1 MSGGAIESPSLM
13 ARETS
18 ESGAVIANQLAANRA
33 TSRQIAEQIRA
44 RDPRVVVTVARG
56 SSDHASLYLKYL
68 IEMLAGVPCA
78 SLGPSIAS
86 LYQTPLRLDGALAI
100 AISQS
105 GRSPDIVS
113 LQGAVKRGGA
123 LTVALVN
130 DAASPLA
137 QSADC
142 LLPLH
147 AGPEKSVAATK
158 SVIAAMAAGVAL
170 IADWRGDSALS
181 EALGKLP
188 DVLGGLQAPPADL
201 VDALCKAKSLFVLGR
216 GPTYAI
222 AAETALKLKE
232 TCAIHAEAFS
242 SAEVLHGPA
251 GVITPGFPVLAFM
264 PQDAARAG
272 MADTLARLA
281 AMGARVFIVDAAP
294 SQNAALIV
302 PAAEHPLL
310 TPIVML
316 HRFYSLVEACSR
328 ALGRDPDRPPHLNKV
343 TETR

>member
-1 MSGGAIESPSLM
+1 MSWRDMNQVSDM
-13 ARETS
+13 ARETR
-18 ESGAVIANQLAANRA
+18 EAGAVVAMQLAANRA
-33 TSRQIAEQIRA
+33 GIRRA
-44 RDPRVVVTVARG
+44 AQRIRELDPRIVVTVARG
-56 SSDHASLYLKYL
+56 SSDYASLYLKYV
-68 IEMLAGVPCA
+68 IEILAGIPCA

-86 LYQTPLRLDGALAI
+86 LYRTPLRLDGALAI

-113 LQGAVKRGGA
+113 LQAAVKKGGA

-130 DAASPLA
+130 DVDAPLA
-137 QSADC
+137 QAADC

-158 SVIAAMAAGVAL
+158 SVIAAMAAGIDL
-170 IADWRGDSALS
+170 IAEWRGDSALS
-181 EALGKLP
+181 AALGELS
-188 DVLGGLQAPPADL
+188 DALGAAQAPPDSL
-201 VDALCKAKSLFVLGR
+201 VDALSKAKSLFVLGR

-222 AAETALKLKE
+222 AAEAALKLKE

-251 GVITPGFPVLAFM
+251 GVIVPGFPILAFM

-272 MADTLARLA
+272 MAETLERLT
-281 AMGARVFIVDAAP
+281 AMAARVLVVDAAP
-294 SQNAALIV
+294 AQGAAMTV
-302 PAAEHPLL
+302 QAAGHPLL
-310 TPIVML
+310 TPVVML
-316 HRFYSLVEACSR
+316 HRFYGLVESCAR
-328 ALGRDPDRPPHLNKV
+328 ALGRDPDNPPNLRKV